1 VTETTGC
8 MEDTGAD
15 AAAGRVCRAVAR
27 RDVSESM
34 MILAM

>member
-1 VTETTGC
+1 
-8 MEDTGAD
+8 MEDKGTD
-15 AAAGRVCRAVAR
+15 AAAGWVCRAAAR